1 METFLIIDGIID
13 RRYRASSF
21 SRHVLVEGDRIAA
34 VVLAQTSA
42 AEDLVA
48 RDAERRLDAAGPQSR
63 PASSTRTAIST
74 GGAVSGACRYPV
86 PHG

>member
-1 METFLIIDGIID
+1 MATFLIIDGIID

-48 RDAERRLDAAGPQSR
+48 RDAERRLDAAGLRLHRRAQPFR
-63 PASSTRTAIST
+63 L